1 MAASW
6 GLEMVRLSD
15 EQQRVLLE
23 RARSGPVAERTRS
36 LEQLLA
42 DFRGPALAAI
52 HKTLASCGVDAAH
65 AEEALQEAIFKF
77 IGTGIAAYR
86 GGAAPR
92 TYFTRIAINAA
103 LDVGRRMARVRFGGL
118 AGIEESELAV
128 SPSAEQG
135 IAAQQTRRAL
145 EACIEELPERYHAAI
160 RLYYL
165 EEAGDCAT
173 CAAQAGVSREAFMQQ
188 LCRARVMLARC
199 LERKLGVTG

>member
-1 MAASW
+1 
-6 GLEMVRLSD
+6 MVRLTD

-23 RARSGPVAERTRS
+23 RARSGPASERARS

-52 HKTLASCGVDAAH
+52 HKTLTSCGVDAGH

-77 IGTGIAAYR
+77 IGAGIAAYR

-103 LDVGRRMARVRFGGL
+103 LDVGRRMSREHFAGLGGVDE
-118 AGIEESELAV
+118 GELAV

-135 IAAQQTRRAL
+135 ISAQQTRRAL
-145 EACIEELPERYHAAI
+145 EACIEDLPARYRAAI
-160 RLYYL
+160 QLYYL

-173 CAAQAGVSREAFMQQ
+173 CAGQAGVSREAFMQQ